1 MEEQLGFGK
10 DGEFG
15 IVHEGYRRV
24 VVEQRIFVVD

>member
-15 IVHEGYRRV
+15 ILHEGYRRV
-24 VVEQRIFVVD
+24 VVGQRIL

>member
-15 IVHEGYRRV
+15 ILHEGYWRV
-24 VVEQRIFVVD
+24 VVGQRIL